1 MVTSPPSAVYAKSEA
16 GLTCSPFRW
25 NTHSDCATAII
36 CCTSASS
43 SFGKRKKYKSPES
56 PIQRISKPCPF
67 MLTSTAGMS
76 LMVISCR
83 RVLCGVVSPS
93 ISAVPST
100 MNDWM
105 PSASLASVASQSAG
119 SFIAITIWFWSVRR
133 EVVGG
138 TSVSSLVW

>member
-1 MVTSPPSAVYAKSEA
+1 
-16 GLTCSPFRW
+16 
-25 NTHSDCATAII
+25 
-36 CCTSASS
+36 
-43 SFGKRKKYKSPES
+43 
-56 PIQRISKPCPF
+56 

-100 MNDWM
+100 INDWM

-133 EVVGG
+133 EVIGG
-138 TSVSSLVW
+138 TSVSSIVW